1 MDLSPGLCINIQT
14 LFIHTPSWLIQ
25 LSALIQV
32 IYAAEALYKITN
44 IIYVPSASW
53 KLTSWNYKM

>member
-14 LFIHTPSWLIQ
+14 LFVHTPSWLIQ

-32 IYAAEALYKITN
+32 IHATEAPYKITN
-44 IIYVPSASW
+44 DVYVSSACW
-53 KLTSWNYKM
+53 KSTSDSYKM